1 MIMIITHYNIFRS
14 IIYMLYN
21 SWTFHPSIRL
31 RSTVIP
37 PKSYKSYIYIQCV
50 VHYRIR
56 NQYHRIT
63 HIHLQ
68 EMIINILQQQCI
80 SYPIRDG
87 IIQKIKIVI
96 LSIFTDSYI
105 FNFHHIGLRFSPI
118 SLNNT
123 IRNKVKYY
131 VILLLLCMVL
141 KLTKETRFWLHN
153 A

>member
-68 EMIINILQQQCI
+68 EMIIIILQQQCI

-87 IIQKIKIVI
+87 IIQKIKVVI
-96 LSIFTDSYI
+96 LSIFSDIYI
-105 FNFHHIGLRFSPI
+105 IRLYCI
-118 SLNNT
+118 